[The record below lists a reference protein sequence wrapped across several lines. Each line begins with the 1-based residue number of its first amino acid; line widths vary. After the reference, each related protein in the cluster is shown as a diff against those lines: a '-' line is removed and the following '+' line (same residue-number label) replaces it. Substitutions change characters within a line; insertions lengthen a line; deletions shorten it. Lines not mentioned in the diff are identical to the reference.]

1 MYRYFFKRCLDI
13 LLSLIGIIVL
23 AIPMIIIAIAVKC
36 DSKGPAIFSQIRSGR
51 NGKPFRLFKFRS
63 MRIDAPSDVATRDL
77 QGNNITKV
85 GHFLRKTSLDE
96 LPQMFCILIGTM
108 SIIGPRPVVLKEE
121 ELLNYRKQFGADKV
135 RPGLT
140 GLAQVQARDNLT
152 DMHLKAEID
161 GIYANKI
168 TFWGDIKI
176 FVKTIFKVLKQDDV
190 AEGGEEVQK
199 EILINAEDEMMIA
212 ELERKAEA
220 EGVAAL
226 NEAASSNLELTEMLS
241 EAQKQAQTA
250 EETA

>member
-199 EILINAEDEMMIA
+199 EILINEEDEKMIA

-226 NEAASSNLELTEMLS
+226 ETASSNLELTEMLS

>member
-152 DMHLKAEID
+152 DMYLKAEID

-199 EILINAEDEMMIA
+199 EILINEEDEKMIA

-226 NEAASSNLELTEMLS
+226 ETASSNLELTEMLS

>member
-168 TFWGDIKI
+168 TFWGDLKI

-199 EILINAEDEMMIA
+199 EILINEEDEKMIA

-226 NEAASSNLELTEMLS
+226 NETASSNLELTEMLS